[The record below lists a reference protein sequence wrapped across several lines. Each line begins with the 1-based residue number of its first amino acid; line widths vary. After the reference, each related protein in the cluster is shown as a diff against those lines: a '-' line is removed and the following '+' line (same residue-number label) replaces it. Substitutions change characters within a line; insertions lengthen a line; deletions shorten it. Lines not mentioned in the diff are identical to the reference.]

1 MPDKY
6 RKAFVFNFNYGK
18 GLQIY
23 VSEDRII
30 YYTIVW
36 QNERAEKNSS
46 NMHWEPIESPI
57 KSTRVSQ

>member
-30 YYTIVW
+30 YYTIV
-36 QNERAEKNSS
+36 
-46 NMHWEPIESPI
+46 
-57 KSTRVSQ
+57 